1 MNARPGQRPTGI
13 RGVQPRGQFPLKS
26 KDGTE
31 KKTCLSGRP
40 PGTLKRLLGSPTPPL
55 SPAPRSV
62 PPKKRKR
69 IGNTPAKGKADKNQ
83 DDIDAVGK
91 AMINYFE
98 ERKKILKH
106 ENVQADADA
115 AFCMSLQPLLKK
127 LPLQKNLEA
136 KIQIMTV
143 IKNMTGSSQEDR
155 SVQSYSHFNTS
166 SSSNPGYLNN
176 HLAYWDFP
184 VPYLFPG
191 WWSDNRSSSIKCTY
205 ASS

>member
-1 MNARPGQRPTGI
+1 MILYDRYNDEEE
-13 RGVQPRGQFPLKS
+13 PR
-26 KDGTE
+26 
-31 KKTCLSGRP
+31 
-40 PGTLKRLLGSPTPPL
+40 SPTPPL

-62 PPKKRKR
+62 PPKKRKK

-98 ERKKILKH
+98 ERKKSLKH

-115 AFCMSLQPLLKK
+115 DFCMSLKPLLKK

-143 IKNMTGSSQEDR
+143 IKNMTGSSQEDTTTTTL
-155 SVQSYSHFNTS
+155 QSLQHLKLLKSRLSQQPLGLLGFPSALLIPRLVSRQQVKRHPVKNWRTISEDDGKCYFN
-166 SSSNPGYLNN
+166 L
-176 HLAYWDFP
+176 
-184 VPYLFPG
+184 
-191 WWSDNRSSSIKCTY
+191 
-205 ASS
+205 

>member
-1 MNARPGQRPTGI
+1 MILYDRSNGEEE
-13 RGVQPRGQFPLKS
+13 PR
-26 KDGTE
+26 
-31 KKTCLSGRP
+31 
-40 PGTLKRLLGSPTPPL
+40 SPTPPL

-62 PPKKRKR
+62 PPKKHKR
-69 IGNTPAKGKADKNQ
+69 IRNTPAKGKADKNQ

-91 AMINYFE
+91 AIINYFE

-155 SVQSYSHFNTS
+155 SVPTVTSTPQASQIQVISTTTWPTGISQCLTYSQAGGQTTGQAASNVPMPPVKNWRTISEDDGKSYFN
-166 SSSNPGYLNN
+166 L
-176 HLAYWDFP
+176 
-184 VPYLFPG
+184 
-191 WWSDNRSSSIKCTY
+191 
-205 ASS
+205 